1 MGNREI
7 KFRVWNNYTKRYE
20 SKGFLT
26 SSYEGGNYILRGV
39 MEHEQNEDEY
49 GDDGENVV
57 FEQFIGLTDFKGTK
71 IYEGDILEF
80 PFEMGIAY
88 VIHDGF
94 RFAVK
99 SPGSEAIDY
108 EGRSVLEQAY
118 IIGNIHENPELL
130 CQ

>member
-1 MGNREI
+1 MKREL
-7 KFRVWNNYTKRYE
+7 KFRAYCDIGEENKMLLFTEGKYDNGLWFE
-20 SKGFLT
+20 HT
-26 SSYEGGNYILRGV
+26 SNHI
-39 MEHEQNEDEY
+39 DEY
-49 GDDGENVV
+49 LSPLM
-57 FEQFIGLTDFKGTK
+57 QFTGLRDFKGTE

-108 EGRSVLEQAY
+108 EGQSVLEQTY
-118 IIGNIHENPELL
+118 IVGNIYENPEMIK
-130 CQ
+130 